1 MKNTKLCILIAPK
14 SKYCLALVTL
24 SLRPLAEFCS
34 NCWIC
39 QSCYMNFAKLLYG
52 FVKIDKRNSLG
63 CYMDLSM
70 LLHGF
75 LNFFQCHFMYF
86 SPFAQQ
92 NEAALNKR
100 C

>member
-63 CYMDLSM
+63 CYMDLSSSNIYYEM
-70 LLHGF
+70 IYVEILRGF
-75 LNFFQCHFMYF
+75 LDKY
-86 SPFAQQ
+86 
-92 NEAALNKR
+92 K
-100 C
+100 